1 MTLKELLDKVEFDA
15 LCPYLEK
22 YEPKHLDNIYAFREA
37 YDILRTL
44 TPSKQ
49 ASGEIRIEWE
59 QDNGGTEEKWISVC
73 PMHDANWEDVLAR
86 ELIIAP
92 DVKLPMEELAMHCLW
107 EITYWGFSPDE
118 KDETIAGMVRHTCP
132 ITKYEIALDKLDESI
147 WRHQVPRKCRSLS
160 PSGKRC
166 RIIAEKHPLV
176 VNVRHNRSKRKRAY
190 RQERRQEFLEKM
202 IQREKTIAELTVNGS
217 SFEKKD
223 VTFLFDIQ
231 YGTRYEYRSVTSNV
245 EGRLDYIL
253 TSIIKYQQIELKKY
267 NNAIFYLSVPSRY
280 PLADLEL
287 ENFRIKIRELLGYDN
302 MLFGMAITDSSNMRI
317 KAVLHL
323 ILD

>member
-1 MTLKELLDKVEFDA
+1 M
-15 LCPYLEK
+15 P
-22 YEPKHLDNIYAFREA
+22 H
-37 YDILRTL
+37 
-44 TPSKQ
+44 
-49 ASGEIRIEWE
+49 
-59 QDNGGTEEKWISVC
+59 
-73 PMHDANWEDVLAR
+73 
-86 ELIIAP
+86 
-92 DVKLPMEELAMHCLW
+92 
-107 EITYWGFSPDE
+107 
-118 KDETIAGMVRHTCP
+118 
-132 ITKYEIALDKLDESI
+132 I

-166 RIIAEKHPLV
+166 RIIAEKHPLA

>member
-132 ITKYEIALDKLDESI
+132 ITKYEIA
-147 WRHQVPRKCRSLS
+147 P
-160 PSGKRC
+160 
-166 RIIAEKHPLV
+166 
-176 VNVRHNRSKRKRAY
+176 
-190 RQERRQEFLEKM
+190 
-202 IQREKTIAELTVNGS
+202 
-217 SFEKKD
+217 
-223 VTFLFDIQ
+223 
-231 YGTRYEYRSVTSNV
+231 
-245 EGRLDYIL
+245 
-253 TSIIKYQQIELKKY
+253 
-267 NNAIFYLSVPSRY
+267 
-280 PLADLEL
+280 
-287 ENFRIKIRELLGYDN
+287 
-302 MLFGMAITDSSNMRI
+302 
-317 KAVLHL
+317 
-323 ILD
+323 